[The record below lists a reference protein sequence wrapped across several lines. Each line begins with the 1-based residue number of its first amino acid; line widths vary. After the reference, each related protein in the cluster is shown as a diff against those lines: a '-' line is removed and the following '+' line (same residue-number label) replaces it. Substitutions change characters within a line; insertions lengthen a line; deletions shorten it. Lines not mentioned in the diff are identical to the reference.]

1 VFLNQDLYAG
11 DIQLFGASDSRGF
24 TSVQINY
31 TGTGFST
38 GAFRVGA
45 LARGGNGGGGNGGGG
60 NGAVPEPG
68 EWALMRMLTSGLGG
82 LVLRARRKVA

>member
-1 VFLNQDLYAG
+1 MNEDLYAG
-11 DIQLFGASDSRGF
+11 DVQQFGASDSRGI

-31 TGTGFST
+31 TGTGFSR

-45 LARGGNGGGGNGGGG
+45 LAGGGNGGGGNGGGG

-68 EWALMRMLTSGLGG
+68 ESVLMGMLTFGLGG
-82 LVLRARRKVA
+82 LVLCARRTAA